1 MSNRVIDPGVS
12 IKTYDILNCD
22 VRTRKSRSSNIV
34 SALTTSQSIPQTVIT
49 DEYVKKS
56 EVPPYDIHQRE
67 AKRQRQVERSKTK
80 GKNWYNMPAPEITEE
95 KKNDLIAIQMRG
107 GLYADKF
114 FKKGSDTK
122 GLPKY
127 FQTGTIVDS
136 PADFYRRIPKKDRK
150 KTILEELYNDTKVK

>member
-1 MSNRVIDPGVS
+1 
-12 IKTYDILNCD
+12 D

-95 KKNDLIAIQMRG
+95 KKNDLSAIQMR
-107 GLYADKF
+107 
-114 FKKGSDTK
+114 
-122 GLPKY
+122 
-127 FQTGTIVDS
+127 
-136 PADFYRRIPKKDRK
+136 
-150 KTILEELYNDTKVK
+150 